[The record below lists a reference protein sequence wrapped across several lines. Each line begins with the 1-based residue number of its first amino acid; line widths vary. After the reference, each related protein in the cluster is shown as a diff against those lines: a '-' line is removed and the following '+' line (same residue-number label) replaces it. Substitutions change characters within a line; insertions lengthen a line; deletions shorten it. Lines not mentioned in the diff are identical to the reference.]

1 MTNVGMSYPALT
13 DDRGSAGAAAT
24 AGRRMRIVTR
34 GDMDG
39 LACALVASLCEPI
52 QSVELVHPQE
62 IADRN
67 FPVTSA
73 DIIANLP
80 YHPSCGKWFDN
91 HQLTDETAMPPKGFE
106 GKWGLAP
113 SAARL
118 VYEHYLPRHPDLRR
132 FEPLIAATDRLD
144 SARLTRDDV
153 VSPTGFILL
162 GYTLDPRTGLGA
174 FREYFLT
181 LLSSLKTKPL
191 AEVLALPAVKERIE
205 RLRDQD
211 QAFREAT
218 LACSKQEGNVVFTD
232 FRATSP
238 IPAGNRFL
246 VYTLYPEANVS
257 VRAHWGPR
265 RERVAVSIGHSIF
278 DRTCQTNV
286 GILMSLYGGG
296 GHKGAGGCMLMPE
309 KADALIAQ
317 MIERLRDK
325 G

>member
-1 MTNVGMSYPALT
+1 MSYPAPFT
-13 DDRGSAGAAAT
+13 DASGSAGAATA

-34 GDMDG
+34 GDLDG

-52 QSVELVHPQE
+52 ENVELVHPQE
-62 IADRN
+62 VADRN
-67 FPVTSA
+67 FPVTSD

-91 HQLTDETAMPPKGFE
+91 HQLTDATAMPPKDFE

-118 VYEHYLPRHPDLRR
+118 VYEYYLPKNPDVRR

-144 SARLTRDDV
+144 SARLTREDV
-153 VSPTGFILL
+153 VSPSSYILL

-181 LLSSLKTKPL
+181 LLSNLKTRPL
-191 AEVLALPAVKERIE
+191 EQILGLSVVKERIE
-205 RLRDQD
+205 RLQEQD

-218 LACSKQEGNVVFTD
+218 LAGSRREGNVVFTD
-232 FRATSP
+232 FRGTNP

-257 VRAHWGPR
+257 VRSHWGPR
-265 RERVAVSIGHSIF
+265 REKVAVSVGHSIF
-278 DRTCQTNV
+278 NRTCQTNV

-296 GHKGAGGCMLMPE
+296 GHKGAGGCMIAPA
-309 KADALIAQ
+309 KADAIIAE
-317 MIERLRDK
+317 IITRLRDK

>member
-1 MTNVGMSYPALT
+1 MSYPAPIT
-13 DDRGSAGAAAT
+13 DERGSAGAAAA

-34 GDMDG
+34 GDLDG

-52 QSVELVHPQE
+52 DSVELVHPQE
-62 IADRN
+62 VAERN

-91 HQLTDETAMPPKGFE
+91 HQLTDATAMPPKDFE

-118 VYEHYLPRHPDLRR
+118 VYEYYLPKNPDVRR
-132 FEPLIAATDRLD
+132 FEPLVAATDRLD
-144 SARLTRDDV
+144 SARLTREDV
-153 VSPTGFILL
+153 VSPCGYILL

-181 LLSSLKTKPL
+181 LLSNLKTRPL
-191 AEVLALPAVKERIE
+191 EQILALPVVKERIE
-205 RLRDQD
+205 RLREQD

-218 LACSKQEGNVVFTD
+218 LAGSRQEGNVVFTD
-232 FRATSP
+232 FRGTNP

-246 VYTLYPEANVS
+246 VYTLYPDANVS
-257 VRAHWGPR
+257 VRSHWGPR
-265 RERVAVSIGHSIF
+265 REKVAVSVGHSIF
-278 DRTCQTNV
+278 NRTCQTNV

-296 GHKGAGGCMLMPE
+296 GHKGAGGCMLAPP
-309 KADALIAQ
+309 KADAIIAE
-317 MIERLRDK
+317 IIARLRDK

>member
-1 MTNVGMSYPALT
+1 MVVVDMSYPASVT
-13 DDRGSAGAAAT
+13 VERGSAGAAPKR
-24 AGRRMRIVTR
+24 GMRLVTR

-39 LACALVASLCEPI
+39 LACALVASLCERI
-52 QSVELVHPQE
+52 DSVELVHPQE
-62 IADRN
+62 IVDRN
-67 FPVTSA
+67 FDVTEA

-80 YHPSCGKWFDN
+80 YHPSCGMWFDN
-91 HQLTDETAMPPKGFE
+91 HQLTDETAVPPKGFQ
-106 GKWGLAP
+106 GKWGLAA

-118 VYEHYLPRHPDLRR
+118 VYEYYLPRNPDLRR

-144 SARLTRDDV
+144 SARLTHEDV
-153 VSPTGFILL
+153 VSPAGYILL

-181 LLSSLKTKPL
+181 LLASLKTRSIDDI
-191 AEVLALPAVKERIE
+191 LALAAVEDRVE
-205 RLRDQD
+205 RLREQD

-218 LACSKQEGNVVFTD
+218 LAGSRQEGNVVFTD
-232 FRATSP
+232 FRETSP

-265 RERVAVSIGHSIF
+265 RERVAVSVGHSIF
-278 DRTCQTNV
+278 NRTCQTNIGV
-286 GILMSLYGGG
+286 LMSLYGGG
-296 GHKGAGGCMLMPE
+296 GHKGAGGCMLAPA
-309 KADALIAQ
+309 KADALIAE